1 MIPLTKVM
9 ITTKLEK
16 KSYLAY
22 QVIPHTTT
30 KVPPSEVR
38 IIQKKRY
45 TILSVD
51 GKIDKKGH
59 NSLSKNYKIKKL
71 KQQYYANRH

>member
-51 GKIDKKGH
+51 GKIDKI
-59 NSLSKNYKIKKL
+59 YKIKKL